1 MQRNV
6 SALVSSW
13 VGAWG
18 LGMLCREVNISEDLK
33 SLKASLNCLLLLSS
47 GNRSSILE
55 DAGLWGA
62 MVRVEQKWSTERD
75 IFLLV
80 TLPTKK
86 ISQGL
91 WSKQR
96 NPHWDPSDEASPMV
110 LGECNFA
117 DYGSLTT
124 WLNSQ
129 AFQCSGS
136 PPGFGQ
142 PHTHHW

>member
-1 MQRNV
+1 MVRAEHRSV
-6 SALVSSW
+6 SA
-13 VGAWG
+13 
-18 LGMLCREVNISEDLK
+18 
-33 SLKASLNCLLLLSS
+33 
-47 GNRSSILE
+47 
-55 DAGLWGA
+55 
-62 MVRVEQKWSTERD
+62 ERD

-80 TLPTKK
+80 TLPAKT

-96 NPHWDPSDEASPMV
+96 NPHLDPSDEASPMV

-117 DYGSLTT
+117 GYGASTT

-129 AFQCSGS
+129 ASQCSGS

-142 PHTHHW
+142 SHTHHS